1 MINTFGIQVKCGIH
15 ERKMSKCSETYQWDF
30 LLKLLSI
37 AFLSVYFSLVAFDQK
52 RICLCYGSP
61 CRWLKHFCENCLM
74 QRSHNF
80 DNIFSFQAYLT
91 INILGQLW
99 LKMGPQSSGQI
110 SSMTKPCTKTGI
122 WRKLWSIVLCC
133 INKSYW
139 DHNHHNIHLNRRSN
153 FSSHR
158 RTSNSCTKQSGI
170 YPSREDVR
178 QIVEYGKHEYSTDN
192 FLKLLKGYFTP

>member
-30 LLKLLSI
+30 LLKLLSF
-37 AFLSVYFSLVAFDQK
+37 AFLSVYFSLVAYDQK

-91 INILGQLW
+91 INILRTTMVENGTTKFRANQLH
-99 LKMGPQSSGQI
+99 
-110 SSMTKPCTKTGI
+110 
-122 WRKLWSIVLCC
+122 
-133 INKSYW
+133 
-139 DHNHHNIHLNRRSN
+139 D
-153 FSSHR
+153 
-158 RTSNSCTKQSGI
+158 RTLHQNWNMKKVVKYC
-170 YPSREDVR
+170 P
-178 QIVEYGKHEYSTDN
+178 
-192 FLKLLKGYFTP
+192 LLYQ